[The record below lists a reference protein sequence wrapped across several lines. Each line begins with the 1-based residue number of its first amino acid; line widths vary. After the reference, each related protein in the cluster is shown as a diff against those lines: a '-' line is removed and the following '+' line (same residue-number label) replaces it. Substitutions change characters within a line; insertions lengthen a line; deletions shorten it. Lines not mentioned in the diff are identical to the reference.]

1 MSVRMVLRSSKSKGV
16 FPQNQL
22 WNFKLELTKWL
33 QLHVSRDW
41 IIELTEFY
49 ATNVPRNANKE
60 LYVYCNV
67 CETSL
72 VGEVERSLLRHVFLE
87 NNKNQIFLRPYEVP
101 LRFWD
106 IRTLHFEIA
115 DKDNQPATSEVCLS
129 VEFRKGIKGA
139 RDDEFSHS

>member
-1 MSVRMVLRSSKSKGV
+1 MVLRSSERKGV
-16 FPQNQL
+16 FPKNQP
-22 WNFKLELTKWL
+22 WNFKLEIPKW
-33 QLHVSRDW
+33 LHVSRDW
-41 IIELTEFY
+41 MIELTEFY
-49 ATNVPRNANKE
+49 ATNVPRNAKKE

-72 VGEVERSLLRHVFLE
+72 VDEVERSLLRCVFLQ

-106 IRTLHFEIA
+106 KRTLHFEIT
-115 DKDNQPATSEVCLS
+115 DKDNQPATFLTSDVCLS

-139 RDDEFSHS
+139 TDDEFSHS